1 MFWNLEDRSGVN
13 TTLTDRDVAFDE
25 RERDKEREKKK
36 EHRCG
41 TYRVSPRSSGMF
53 QISSQS
59 VNKDGP
65 CRGISETVVC
75 PDRVYSPRSHKSA
88 VSAASISFKQQ
99 RADGISIFEFSA
111 LETRRTR
118 GIEKF

>member
-1 MFWNLEDRSGVN
+1 MWPSTR
-13 TTLTDRDVAFDE
+13 E
-25 RERDKEREKKK
+25 RERQREREK
-36 EHRCG
+36 ERASMWNVSF
-41 TYRVSPRSSGMF
+41 TRVSPRSSGMF

-59 VNKDGP
+59 VNNDGP